1 MNLRTE
7 WMTDAKYFGDNYP
20 NNALLDDA
28 KVTFEKVKSG
38 SDGRDAKVD
47 GVEERIVAQNHTNP
61 LNQAQ
66 YDKKLLLDM
75 TSNVHMGSMVE
86 FDDKH
91 WLVVR
96 KIYDRHA
103 YKLTSAVECVDTFTV
118 YKNSTATTVYYH
130 IENSIQL
137 YRMGVDYG
145 KYINV
150 PEGQI
155 VVRVQ
160 DNDTTAL
167 ITRGEIYRIGR
178 QNYKIIDIMDAI
190 QPGILIFK
198 MEWTAESPEP
208 IPSPTPVQP
217 VLISGSEEIIYGK
230 SATYSTDEDVI
241 FTLTGDFATIT
252 EQTARTCTIKAGKSY
267 GEVTLKAV
275 NSEDEEGTK
284 TILICDIW

>member
-47 GVEERIVAQNHTNP
+47 GVEERIVVQNHTNP

-66 YDKKLLLDM
+66 YDKKLLFDM
-75 TSNVHMGSMVE
+75 TSRVRMGSIIE
-86 FDDKH
+86 FDNKH

-96 KIYDRHA
+96 KIYDRPA
-103 YKLTSAVECVDTFTV
+103 WKLTSAVECVDTFTV

-198 MEWTAESPEP
+198 MEWTAELPKP

-252 EQTARTCTIKAGKSY
+252 EQTARTCTIKAGNSY
-267 GEVTLKAV
+267 GEVVLKAV

>member
-1 MNLRTE
+1 LNLRSE
-7 WMTDAKYFGDNYP
+7 WMTDSKYFGDDYP

-28 KVTFEKVKSG
+28 RFTFEKVKSG
-38 SDGRDAKVD
+38 SDGVDAKVD
-47 GVEERIVAQNHTNP
+47 GVAERIVAQNHTNP

-66 YDKKLLLDM
+66 YDKKLLFDM
-75 TSNVHMGSMVE
+75 TSRVRMGSIIE
-86 FDDKH
+86 FDNKH

-103 YKLTSAVECVDTFTV
+103 WKLTSAVECVGTFTV
-118 YKNSTATTVYYH
+118 YKNSTATNVYYH

-167 ITRGEIYRIGR
+167 ITRGETYRIGR
-178 QNYKIIDIMDAI
+178 QNYKIVDIMDAI

-208 IPSPTPVQP
+208 IPSPTPVQLVP
-217 VLISGSEEIIYGK
+217 ISGNNEIIFGK
-230 SATYSTDEDVI
+230 SATYTTDEDVT

-252 EQTARTCTIKAGKSY
+252 EQTARTCTIKAGNSY
-267 GEVTLKAV
+267 GEVILKAV

>member
-47 GVEERIVAQNHTNP
+47 GVEERIVVQNHTNP

-66 YDKKLLLDM
+66 YDKKLLFDM
-75 TSNVHMGSMVE
+75 TSRVRMGSIIE
-86 FDDKH
+86 FDNKH

-178 QNYKIIDIMDAI
+178 QNYKIVDIMDAI

-198 MEWTAESPEP
+198 MEWTAELPKP

-252 EQTARTCTIKAGKSY
+252 EQTARTCTIKAGNSY
-267 GEVTLKAV
+267 GEVVLKAV